1 MTLSNLKR
9 IELRKQWADEARDF
23 TPWLSS
29 DKGLAML
36 GELLG
41 MELELEDTEV
51 RVGNYRADIVA
62 KDILNDHYVV
72 IENQLEPTNHD
83 HIGKLFTYAAS
94 FGASSLVWIAE
105 KFREEHRQAIDWFND
120 VTVTDVDFFGIEI
133 ELLQIGES
141 PYAPNFKIVSKP
153 NEWTRSIRASKQNLT
168 EWDGVKQ
175 QYWTEFNEYI
185 SEHKVPINI
194 RKPHKGHW
202 YSVSLGVSTAV
213 FSFTLRSN
221 NKDIACEITLKGSS
235 AKELYSHLEEESD
248 EIESII
254 GGKLEWRE
262 LPEKKVSRIIC
273 RKKIDP
279 ADESKWNDAF
289 EWYSMIIGKF
299 REAFVERVK
308 AF

>member
-29 DKGLAML
+29 EEGLVML

-51 RVGNYRADIVA
+51 RVGSYRADIVA
-62 KDILNDHYVV
+62 KDILNDQYVV

-94 FGASSLVWIAE
+94 FGASTLVWIAQ

-120 VTVTDVDFFGIEI
+120 VTVKDVDFFGIEI
-133 ELLQIGES
+133 ELLQIGDS

-153 NEWTRSIRASKQNLT
+153 NEWTRSIRASKQQLT
-168 EWDGVKQ
+168 EWDSIKQ
-175 QYWTEFNEYI
+175 QFWTEFNDYI
-185 SEHKVPINI
+185 SENKVPINI
-194 RKPHKGHW
+194 RKPHIGHW
-202 YSVSLGVSTAV
+202 YDVSMGVSTV
-213 FSFTLRSN
+213 NFTFTLRSN
-221 NKDIACEITLKGSS
+221 KKDIACELYINSS
-235 AKELYSHLEEESD
+235 EATELFSHLEEDKD

-254 GGKLEWRE
+254 GGKMEWHE
-262 LPEKKVSRIIC
+262 LPTKKASRIIY

-279 ADESKWNDAF
+279 ADESKWGDAF